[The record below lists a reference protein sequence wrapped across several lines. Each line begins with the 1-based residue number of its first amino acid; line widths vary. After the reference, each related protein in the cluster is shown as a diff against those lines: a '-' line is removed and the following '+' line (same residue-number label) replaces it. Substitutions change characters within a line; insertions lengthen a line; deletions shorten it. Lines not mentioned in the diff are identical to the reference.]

1 MSRQRDDRGSITVE
15 TVLLAP
21 LLVAMLMFV
30 VHLGGLATLR
40 LRLVAVADHSA
51 RAASLVHPERMA
63 AIGRRAVLDGL
74 HHHGARCSSFDVDVN
89 VDEQASGAIVK
100 VDIRCRVD
108 PERSAVLQ
116 LLPRMLHVSSSEPV
130 DYWRVDS

>member
-40 LRLVAVADHSA
+40 LRLVAVADQAA
-51 RAASLVHPERMA
+51 RAASLVHPERMGE
-63 AIGRRAVLDGL
+63 IGRRAALDGV
-74 HHHGARCSSFDVDVN
+74 HQHGARCTTLDVDIN
-89 VDEQASGAIVK
+89 VHEQASGAVVS

-108 PERSAVLQ
+108 PEQSAVLQ
-116 LLPRMLHVSSSEPV
+116 LLPRTLHVSSSEPV